1 MESVPT
7 KKLGTAKQLRDGDI
21 RMIRNAYGC
30 GKKYQNIDCFTFAS
44 IHIFIFDRHGIYNP
58 STTSMQEQ
66 AW

>member
-30 GKKYQNIDCFTFAS
+30 VKKFQLNDSFSHLLLYT
-44 IHIFIFDRHGIYNP
+44 
-58 STTSMQEQ
+58 
-66 AW
+66 